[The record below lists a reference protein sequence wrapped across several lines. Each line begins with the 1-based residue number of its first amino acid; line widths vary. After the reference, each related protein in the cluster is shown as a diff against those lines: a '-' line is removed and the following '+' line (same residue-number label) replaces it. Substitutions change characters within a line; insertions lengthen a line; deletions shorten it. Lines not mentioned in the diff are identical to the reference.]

1 VANSF
6 DLRGKVAIVVGG
18 AGGIGHAQALG
29 LAKVG
34 ADVVVASREL
44 EHLEPVAKEIQAES
58 RRSLA
63 VPVEA
68 TQEKSVVAMLDS
80 FLKEFPHVDILV
92 NAHGLAIR
100 KPADTFP
107 LDE

>member
-1 VANSF
+1 MANSF

-44 EHLEPVAKEIQAES
+44 EHLEPIAKGDTS
-58 RRSLA
+58 R
-63 VPVEA
+63 
-68 TQEKSVVAMLDS
+68 
-80 FLKEFPHVDILV
+80 
-92 NAHGLAIR
+92 G
-100 KPADTFP
+100 
-107 LDE
+107 